1 MSGPWVYSQIDDI
14 IKQFFTVTSI
24 AYRPMSDPNSPLQSD
39 MVPIYEILRRTD
51 LAGNIKQANLS
62 LSELG
67 YMSLIRPHPIH
78 ESRGVLYIFPMPEKM
93 KVPKQNVRT
102 PLVLFGLTI
111 LSVFFVGLIMW
122 EELREIRP
130 SLNPIVIAVSYVIG
144 LMGIVGIHELGHMV
158 ASRLHGLK
166 SSWPYF
172 IPMPIGMGTMGA
184 FITLKTPF
192 RSRNNLFDVGLAG
205 PIFGFVASI
214 FFTIIGLLDSIVVPI
229 SEIPLEL
236 TNTSSFLDFE
246 IPLFQILVRMLIPA
260 PSIDSMI
267 FLHPFA
273 FAGFIGLFITGL
285 NMIPIGQS
293 DGGHVARSL
302 FSEKQ
307 HRYVTYIS
315 AGLLIILGFWF
326 FAILLIYMYS
336 QTGHSGPLDD
346 LTEVSLSRK
355 IVAAFA
361 LILLV
366 LCLPIPSD
374 IFAELF
380 PSL

>member
-1 MSGPWVYSQIDDI
+1 MTGPWIYSQIDEI

-24 AYRPMSDPNSPLQSD
+24 AYRPMAESRAPFQSE
-39 MVPIYEILRRTD
+39 MIPVYEILRRTD
-51 LAGNIKQANLS
+51 LGGNVKQANLS

-67 YMSLIRPHPIH
+67 YMSLIRPHPTH
-78 ESRGVLYIFPMPEKM
+78 ESRGILYIFPMPEKM
-93 KVPKQNVRT
+93 KIPKQDVKT

-111 LSVFFVGLIMW
+111 LSVFFVGLLMW
-122 EELREIRP
+122 QDLRLFQ
-130 SLNPIVIAVSYVIG
+130 SGLDPIVVASSYVIG

-158 ASRLHGLK
+158 ASRFHGLK

-205 PIFGFVASI
+205 PIFGFVASVV
-214 FFTIIGLLDSIVVPI
+214 FSIICLMFSIIVPI
-229 SEIPLEL
+229 SEIPDRFL
-236 TNTSSFLDFE
+236 NSSGFMDFN
-246 IPLFQILVRMLIPA
+246 IPLFEILVNILIPE
-260 PSIDSMI
+260 PVVDSMI

-273 FAGFIGLFITGL
+273 YAGFIGLFITGL
-285 NMIPIGQS
+285 NLIPIGQS
-293 DGGHVARSL
+293 DGGHVTRSL

-315 AGLLIILGFWF
+315 AGLLILLGFWF
-326 FAILLIYMYS
+326 FAILLLYMYS
-336 QTGHSGPLDD
+336 QTGHAGPLDD

-355 IVAAFA
+355 IIAFCS
-361 LILLV
+361 LFLLV

-374 IFAELF
+374 IFDFIF